1 MARVLPALLQGLLKI
16 FFAKQSHL
24 IPAAKPRL
32 RPSDLSYNGW
42 PGWYYA
48 LLRTIAEMLLAL
60 EIRNGMYLPM
70 KDLC

>member
-1 MARVLPALLQGLLKI
+1 LPALLQGLLKI
-16 FFAKQSHL
+16 SFFAKQSHL
-24 IPAAKPRL
+24 IPAAKLRL

-60 EIRNGMYLPM
+60 EIGNNMYLSM
-70 KDLC
+70 KDLR